1 MKRILA
7 ATGILVFALT
17 AGTVLAAQNDSSNEP
32 NEYTGSQIKKMARE
46 AHTVE
51 QYTVLAGYYAVRQ
64 RIYKRKAAQEM
75 HLWALRSEMTN
86 PLREKW
92 PRPVDS
98 ARNLYEYYEYQIAQS
113 AALFGKYDRL
123 ADAAAQK

>member
-1 MKRILA
+1 MRRTI
-7 ATGILVFALT
+7 ATIGIVVFALT
-17 AGTVLAAQNDSSNEP
+17 AGTVRAAQRDSP
-32 NEYTGSQIKKMARE
+32 NESQYSGSQIKKIARE

-51 QYTVLAGYYAVRQ
+51 QYTVLADYYAVRQ
-64 RIYKRKAAQEM
+64 HIYKRKAANEM
-75 HLWALRSEMTN
+75 RLWALRSEMTN

-113 AALFGKYDRL
+113 AALFAKYDGL
-123 ADAAAQK
+123 ADAAGAE